1 MAGDQGA
8 DSGMSG
14 RPIALVAA
22 VARNGVIGADNRI
35 TWRLSSDMKRFR
47 ALTWGKPLVMGRKS
61 FESIGRPL
69 PGRMTIVVTRNPGFA
84 PVGARVVA
92 DIDAGL
98 ALAQESA
105 REMGADEI
113 IVAGGGEIY
122 RQTIDRAGRLFLTEV
137 DLAPE
142 GDAHF
147 PAVDPALW
155 REVKR
160 ERGIRGD
167 RDEADFTY
175 VDYVRREG

>member
-1 MAGDQGA
+1 
-8 DSGMSG
+8 
-14 RPIALVAA
+14 
-22 VARNGVIGADNRI
+22 
-35 TWRLSSDMKRFR
+35 
-47 ALTWGKPLVMGRKS
+47 
-61 FESIGRPL
+61 
-69 PGRMTIVVTRNPGFA
+69 MTIVVTRNPGFA